1 MRLSETWEGHRRGA
15 YAAPSCP
22 QRIATYM
29 CCQTTRLTVLCLLL
43 ICSSDLSAQRLAV
56 ARPTSK
62 PETLHIPLWIDLNW
76 SSSYDDNIFR
86 YSERDLNRWKNDTES
101 YPNPNSTWNDW
112 RNDVGVTL
120 TLPWKHYRG
129 GTRSV
134 VSSWETRFEASAK
147 TALYAVNHRKNYQRY
162 SAAIR
167 QSFGKEFWAEGSFAI
182 VPTFYLREY
191 RDVDLGEYA
200 GCDYESRTY
209 NLTLRYKSP
218 WQTYFYPEL
227 EFKTLYYNRHF
238 TEFDAE
244 WTTLGLSAEQ
254 FLSKQWL
261 LRGGYRFTNG
271 DNVGG
276 GGLTALSLVTPGED
290 TEYGDGSFEEHEVNL
305 SASYRPRNIWGKS
318 WQFSLSGGVR
328 IRDYTTNN
336 SLAEDPFH
344 DGRRDIRWD
353 MEPKVT
359 VDILRNLSLFGS
371 YTYEQRDTQSDIG
384 YVSEIKDFVRHAYT
398 VGLDFQLRSP
408 ARQHRR

>member
-1 MRLSETWEGHRRGA
+1 MLRYFIGIHK
-15 YAAPSCP
+15 
-22 QRIATYM
+22 
-29 CCQTTRLTVLCLLL
+29 CQARLTVLCMLV
-43 ICSSDLSAQRLAV
+43 ICSSLSF
-56 ARPTSK
+56 ARTTPK
-62 PETLHIPLWIDLNW
+62 PETTHLPLWINLSW

-86 YSERDLNRWKNDTES
+86 YSERDLNRWKNDTER
-101 YPNPNSTWNDW
+101 YPNPNSTWDDW
-112 RNDVGVTL
+112 RNDLGITL
-120 TLPWKHYRG
+120 TLPWKHRNK
-129 GTRSV
+129 
-134 VSSWETRFEASAK
+134 WETRFEASAK

-191 RDVDLGEYA
+191 RDIDLGEYA

-227 EFKTLYYNRHF
+227 EFRTLYYNRHF

-254 FLSKQWL
+254 FLSKRWL
-261 LRGGYRFTNG
+261 LRGGYRFITG

-276 GGLTALSLVTPGED
+276 GGLTAASQVTPGED

-305 SASYRPRNIWGKS
+305 SASYRPHNIWGKS
-318 WQFSLSGGVR
+318 WQFSLSGGIR

-336 SLAEDPFH
+336 SLADDPFH
-344 DGRRDIRWD
+344 AGRRDIRWD
-353 MEPKVT
+353 IEPKVT
-359 VDILRNLSLFGS
+359 VDVIRNLSLYGS
-371 YTYEQRDTQSDIG
+371 YTYEQRNTQSDIG
-384 YVSEIKDFVRHAYT
+384 YVNEIKDFVRRAYT
-398 VGLDFQLRSP
+398 IGLEFQLRP
-408 ARQHRR
+408 PERKHRK